1 MNLMINGSV
10 REYADNCKTVA
21 DLLNHPDWSGRLIIV
36 ELNGEIV
43 SRENYE
49 NTPLTEGDRVEV
61 VQFVGGG

>member
-1 MNLMINGSV
+1 MNLMINGTS
-10 REYADNCKTVA
+10 REYFDNYRTLA
-21 DLLNHPDWSGRLIIV
+21 ELLNHPDWSGRLIIV

-49 NTPLTEGDRVEV
+49 DTPLAEGDRIEV